1 MDISNL
7 VFLLLH
13 FQSEAVRSHFR
24 FLYRDSMP
32 PDRILCSSPAHHYR
46 NSISPEAPEVQEEI
60 DIDHTLRKLP
70 VRIWQSQ
77 VRLHTSLLGGVYGY
91 NQGQLRQTSQHTG
104 TSHIWDFAYI

>member
-77 VRLHTSLLGGVYGY
+77 ALYSFDPSLHICTQSGIS
-91 NQGQLRQTSQHTG
+91 TK
-104 TSHIWDFAYI
+104 SHPSWTDLS